1 MNIEPEK
8 TGASHIVTA
17 VSDDAITINGTDY
30 RHSLIVMPDM
40 KPVLWP
46 IHSFDELTL
55 ATLTGLGQYKPD
67 IIVLGT
73 GRQTRFL
80 RQEETFSLLEKGI
93 LIECM
98 NNRAACGAYNL
109 IVGEGRHA
117 LLALIMDDMEEIKQ
131 EKKVTLSS

>member
-1 MNIEPEK
+1 MNIEPEN
-8 TGASHIVTA
+8 TGASQTVTA
-17 VSDDAITINGTDY
+17 VTDETITINGTGY
-30 RHSLIVMPDM
+30 THSLIVMPDIL
-40 KPVLWP
+40 PVSWP
-46 IHSFDELTL
+46 VHSFDELTL
-55 ATLTGLGQYKPD
+55 PDLIELGQYKPD

-109 IVGEGRHA
+109 IVSEDRHA
-117 LLALIMDDMEEIKQ
+117 LLALIMEEMEEIKQ
-131 EKKVTLSS
+131 

>member
-1 MNIEPEK
+1 MNIEPEN
-8 TGASHIVTA
+8 TGNAQIVTA
-17 VSDDAITINGTDY
+17 VSDKTITINGTDY
-30 RHSLIVMPDM
+30 THSLIVMPDR
-40 KPVLWP
+40 KPVFWP

-55 ATLTGLGQYKPD
+55 PVLIELGQYRPD
-67 IIVLGT
+67 IIILGT

-98 NNRAACGAYNL
+98 NNRSACGAYNL
-109 IVGEGRHA
+109 IVAEDRHA
-117 LLALIMDDMEEIKQ
+117 LLALVMEDMEEIKQ

>member
-8 TGASHIVTA
+8 NSASQTVTA
-17 VSDDAITINGTDY
+17 VTNETITINDTGYT
-30 RHSLIVMPDM
+30 HSLIVMPDM
-40 KPVLWP
+40 KPVPWP

-55 ATLTGLGQYKPD
+55 PDLIELGQYKPD
-67 IIVLGT
+67 IIVLGP

-80 RQEETFSLLEKGI
+80 RQEETFLLLEKGI

-98 NNRAACGAYNL
+98 NNRSACGAYNL
-109 IVGEGRHA
+109 IVAEDRYA

-131 EKKVTLSS
+131 

>member
-1 MNIEPEK
+1 MNIKPEN
-8 TGASHIVTA
+8 TGNSQIVTA
-17 VSDDAITINGTDY
+17 VRDDAITINGIDY
-30 RHSLIVMPDM
+30 THSLIVMPDL
-40 KPVLWP
+40 KPVSWP

-55 ATLTGLGQYKPD
+55 ANLIELGQYRPD

-80 RQEETFSLLEKGI
+80 SQEETLSLLEKGI
-93 LIECM
+93 LVECM

-109 IVGEGRHA
+109 IVAEDRYA
-117 LLALIMDDMEEIKQ
+117 LLALIMEEMEEIKQ